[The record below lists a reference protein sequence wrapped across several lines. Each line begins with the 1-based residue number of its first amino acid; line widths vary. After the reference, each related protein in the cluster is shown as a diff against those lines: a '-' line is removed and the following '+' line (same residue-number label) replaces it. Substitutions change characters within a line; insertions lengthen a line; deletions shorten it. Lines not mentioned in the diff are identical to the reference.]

1 MRYINSSD
9 VAKLLGEEYGFMWAT
24 PQDIENII
32 YGKRVRFDESKP
44 LFRLEDDTVKVLEDL
59 PTEEV
64 KKIAKKLEYD
74 DVSLPDLKKIL
85 KSKKLSVVGT
95 KEELVDRLENK
106 KEETLF
112 NKLTDDKIKQELGTR
127 NLPTE
132 GDKKELFERLSRA
145 VTTEKVVDT
154 LSDSKKSIVHAEKH
168 VDYETKKDNLL
179 IKVPQLKKTLDK
191 EFTLDRG
198 NAEEAKIVQECNI
211 QKDNKLHYYK
221 FEVDGQEYKVGCRFD
236 GEGVEIKCRKNRFV
250 GVPMYE
256 SVQIHFYMA
265 ISKVDTWILK
275 EKYGDKI
282 RDHVV
287 KFDKNFFNDIKYDL
301 HDAWESHTV

>member
-9 VAKLLGEEYGFMWAT
+9 VAKLLGEEYGFMWTT

-32 YGKRVRFDESKP
+32 HGRRVRFDESKP
-44 LFRLEDDTVKVLEDL
+44 LFRLEEDTVKVLNDL
-59 PTEEV
+59 PTEDV

-74 DVSLPDLKKIL
+74 DVSLPDLKKML
-85 KSKKLSVVGT
+85 KSKKLSVAGSRD
-95 KEELVDRLENK
+95 ELVDRLETK
-106 KEETLF
+106 KEETIF
-112 NKLTDDKIKQELGTR
+112 KKVTDAEIKTELGTR
-127 NLPTE
+127 NLSTE
-132 GDKKELFERLSRA
+132 GDKKELFERLTRA
-145 VTTEKVVDT
+145 ITTDKVVDK
-154 LSDSKKSIVHAEKH
+154 LSDTKKSVVHTDKH
-168 VDYETKKDNLL
+168 DDFVKKKEELL
-179 IKVPQLKKTLDK
+179 TKVPQLKQTLEK
-191 EFTLDRG
+191 EITLDRG
-198 NAEEAKIVQECNI
+198 NAEESKIVKECNI

-265 ISKVDTWILK
+265 ISKVDKWILK
-275 EKYGDKI
+275 EKYGDRV

-287 KFDKNFFNDIKYDL
+287 KFDTSFFEDIKVDL
-301 HDAWESHTV
+301 HDAWESHT

>member
-9 VAKLLGEEYGFMWAT
+9 VAKLLGEEYGFMWTT
-24 PQDIENII
+24 PQDIDNII
-32 YGKRVRFDESKP
+32 HGRRVRFDDSKP
-44 LFRLEDDTVKVLEDL
+44 LFRLEKDTVKVLEDL

-74 DVSLPDLKKIL
+74 DVSLPDLKKML
-85 KSKKLSVVGT
+85 KSKKLSVSGSRN
-95 KEELVDRLENK
+95 ELVDRLETK
-106 KEETLF
+106 KEETIF
-112 NKLTDDKIKQELGTR
+112 KKVTDDEIKTELSNR
-127 NLPTE
+127 KLSTE
-132 GDKKELFERLSRA
+132 GDKKELFERLTRA
-145 VTTEKVVDT
+145 VTTEKVVDK
-154 LSDSKKSIVHAEKH
+154 LSDTKKSVVHSDKH
-168 VDYETKKDNLL
+168 DEFVKKKEELL
-179 IKVPQLKKTLDK
+179 IKVPQLKQALDK

-198 NAEEAKIVQECNI
+198 NAEEAKIVQEYNI

-256 SVQIHFYMA
+256 SVQVHFYMA

-275 EKYGDKI
+275 EKYGDRI
-282 RDHVV
+282 RDHIV
-287 KFDKNFFNDIKYDL
+287 KFDKDFFNDIKYDL
-301 HDAWESHTV
+301 HDAWESYNE